1 MFKEED
7 NYYFIEELRSLG
19 IEARYGNK
27 KHGIEEIE
35 KVTKIKKLIHGVQT
49 HSSNIAIVDER
60 IDLVKIPFQDCD
72 GMITNRKD
80 LLLYTKHAD
89 CLAIFFYDRVNKV
102 IGICHSGWKGSFD
115 EISKNL
121 IDKMKIEYNSN
132 LEDIIIGI
140 GIGISK
146 KNYEVDKKFYEM
158 FKEKFQKNRCEKNLN
173 ISEKDTNE
181 KYTDTDIDEKNL
193 NEKKD
198 ILEVL
203 MGESFEFNEGKIYF
217 DNEKF
222 NFHLFRSYGV
232 KKENI
237 ILSNLC
243 TYEDEKFNSYRK
255 TGKSSGR
262 NLAYMYIK

>member
-7 NYYFIEELRSLG
+7 NYYFIEELRNLG

-27 KHGIEEIE
+27 NHGIEEIE

-49 HSSNIAIVDER
+49 HSSNIVIVDER
-60 IDLVKIPFQDCD
+60 VDLVKIPFQDCD

-121 IDKMKIEYNSN
+121 IDKMKIEHNSN

-140 GIGISK
+140 GIGISR

-158 FKEKFQKNRCEKNLN
+158 FKMKFKLILDKTELSFNNIIEKSFKL
-173 ISEKDTNE
+173 
-181 KYTDTDIDEKNL
+181 
-193 NEKKD
+193 KKD
-198 ILEVL
+198 
-203 MGESFEFNEGKIYF
+203 KIYF

-222 NFHLFRSYGV
+222 NFYLLQSYGID
-232 KKENI
+232 KNNI
-237 ILSNLC
+237 ILSGLC
-243 TYEDEKFNSYRK
+243 TYEDEELSSYRRE
-255 TGKSSGR
+255 GKNSGR
-262 NLAYMYIK
+262 NLSYIYIK

>member
-7 NYYFIEELRSLG
+7 NYYFIEELRNLG

-27 KHGIEEIE
+27 NHGIEEIE

-121 IDKMKIEYNSN
+121 IYKMKIEYNSN

-158 FKEKFQKNRCEKNLN
+158 FKEKFQKNICEKNMN
-173 ISEKDTNE
+173 TNE
-181 KYTDTDIDEKNL
+181 NV
-193 NEKKD
+193 NE
-198 ILEVL
+198 
-203 MGESFEFNEGKIYF
+203 
-217 DNEKF
+217 
-222 NFHLFRSYGV
+222 
-232 KKENI
+232 
-237 ILSNLC
+237 
-243 TYEDEKFNSYRK
+243 
-255 TGKSSGR
+255 
-262 NLAYMYIK
+262 